1 MVRSRVH
8 SAVEA
13 LPPLERSL
21 IELAYWSDLSQS
33 QIAARLGMPL
43 GPVKTGTGERSPASP
58 HCSSASRNSP
68 IRPRRAK
75 HRGPSTVRMS
85 LLGAD
90 TRFAQRAIER
100 GDHMKIYCTL
110 VVLMLV
116 AAAALWLTQVVE
128 AGR

>member
-1 MVRSRVH
+1 M
-8 SAVEA
+8 
-13 LPPLERSL
+13 
-21 IELAYWSDLSQS
+21 
-33 QIAARLGMPL
+33 RL
-43 GPVKTGTGERSPASP
+43 R
-58 HCSSASRNSP
+58 
-68 IRPRRAK
+68 
-75 HRGPSTVRMS
+75 
-85 LLGAD
+85 GAD